1 MLYFAQVKNMRPKV
15 IITVIFILILFPS
28 ISGAYSP
35 HLFPGPGIMGS
46 TGLLRMPSAD
56 VLPYKNFNIGVD
68 YGVDSDTNDP
78 ILFYKMN
85 LGTFQGLEMG
95 IVGGTKENVDS
106 GGGSESNVK
115 EGVFINLKYSLST
128 DNSGTPL
135 LLAIGVENL
144 SSYNDTDIYMVAT
157 RYLKEGPKIH
167 FGFMGLFPG
176 DKFTPLGMLGFDFQ
190 LGQGGIL
197 LLTEMFA
204 GESIFQVDIG
214 ARMYFSPTLTAN
226 ISGLNLFQNEEDP
239 TGITSKAITA
249 GFSWINP
256 F

>member
-1 MLYFAQVKNMRPKV
+1 MNRKIIICLIVVFLLLPLANKAEAQ
-15 IITVIFILILFPS
+15 FDLFPS
-28 ISGAYSP
+28 PAIT
-35 HLFPGPGIMGS
+35 GS

-68 YGVDSDTNDP
+68 YGVDSRTSDP
-78 ILFYKMN
+78 ILYYKMN

-95 IVGGTKENVDS
+95 IIGGTKENLS
-106 GGGSESNVK
+106 NGESQSESKIK

-128 DNSGTPL
+128 DNSSTPL

-167 FGFMGLFPG
+167 FGFMGVFPG
-176 DKFTPLGMLGFDFQ
+176 DKFTPLGMLGLDFPI
-190 LGQGGIL
+190 GDSGIL
-197 LLTEMFA
+197 ILGEIFA
-204 GESIFQVDIG
+204 GETIFQFDVGTRI
-214 ARMYFSPTLTAN
+214 YFSPTLTAN
-226 ISGLNLFQNEEDP
+226 IIGLNVFQNEDNP
-239 TGITSKAITA
+239 TGINNKCICA